1 MDEHNWM
8 TSHGCLL
15 VVGCNLS
22 DYMLE
27 GLMTGLHILLGFV
40 SSILG
45 FAEAF

>member
-1 MDEHNWM
+1 MDEHNWK

-15 VVGCNLS
+15 VVIVISS

-27 GLMTGLHILLGFV
+27 GLMIGLHILLGFV